1 MIRFVVGMLLV
12 FGSVGGLEQDTA
24 TFTEAILGSLLGL
37 TLMFWA
43 LPKLNAL
50 ADEEYQIISKS

>member
-43 LPKLNAL
+43 LPKLNTL
-50 ADEEYQIISKS
+50 ADEEY

>member
-1 MIRFVVGMLLV
+1 MIRFMIGMLLV
-12 FGSVGGLEQDTA
+12 MGSVGGLEQDTA

-43 LPKLNAL
+43 IAALNAL
-50 ADEEYQIISKS
+50 ADEEY

>member
-1 MIRFVVGMLLV
+1 MIRFMIGMLLV

-37 TLMFWA
+37 TLMFWV

-50 ADEEYQIISKS
+50 ADEEY